1 MTVLH
6 ALINNLLGGQILCGI
21 IHILGIAFEVTA
33 YRYFNVPF
41 PPGGY
46 VLKIDVATGQCDFH

>member
-1 MTVLH
+1 MLVEYSHHTSMTVLH

-41 PPGGY
+41 PQEVMY
-46 VLKIDVATGQCDFH
+46 